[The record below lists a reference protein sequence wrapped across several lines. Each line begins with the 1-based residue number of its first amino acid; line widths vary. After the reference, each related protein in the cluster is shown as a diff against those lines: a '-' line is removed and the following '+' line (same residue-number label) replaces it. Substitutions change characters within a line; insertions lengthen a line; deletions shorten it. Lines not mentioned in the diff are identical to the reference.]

1 MKKFVKVPIKEYIE
15 LKQSESDLCA
25 LESAGIDNWCWYEVA
40 EFEEYTEDDI
50 ILPIIEEE

>member
-25 LESAGIDNWCWYEVA
+25 LEGAGVDNWTWYEEI

>member
-25 LESAGIDNWCWYEVA
+25 LERAGVDNWCGYEEA
-40 EFEEYTEDDI
+40 EFEGYIEDDI

>member
-1 MKKFVKVPIKEYIE
+1 MEKFVKIPIKEYIK

-25 LESAGIDNWCWYEVA
+25 LEGAGVDNWCGYEEA

-50 ILPIIEEE
+50 TLPIIEEE